1 MKKIKNQW
9 KKHKTLKIKPWKQTW
24 TKAHEKTHT
33 PLKKTQN
40 IFQENN
46 PHKFPCLLGPRHATG
61 AAKNAV
67 SERSFTSCQSS
78 WPMASGGCSLN
89 TVYGAYLYF
98 PVDGEGGIGAW
109 APGHWF
115 LCMTGGIRNVF
126 MLFSMTGSSSQLYLG
141 KCWKREMVYEVG
153 HGWSKFCQ
161 LFIQKASFRPRI
173 WVFCR
178 TLWIFKPNSLF
189 VSYNILR
196 TYCNL
201 QNHPFSYK
209 AAWLA
214 GVSNHPFETNKFI
227 KLGIISP
234 MFERKQKYMKPSPK

>member
-1 MKKIKNQW
+1 MGKW
-9 KKHKTLKIKPWKQTW
+9 YWGM
-24 TKAHEKTHT
+24 
-33 PLKKTQN
+33 
-40 IFQENN
+40 
-46 PHKFPCLLGPRHATG
+46 GP
-61 AAKNAV
+61 
-67 SERSFTSCQSS
+67 
-78 WPMASGGCSLN
+78 
-89 TVYGAYLYF
+89 
-98 PVDGEGGIGAW
+98 GIGFFAW
-109 APGHWF
+109 LEDSGWA
-115 LCMTGGIRNVF
+115 L
-126 MLFSMTGSSSQLYLG
+126 LFSMTGSSSQLYLG

-161 LFIQKASFRPRI
+161 LFIQNASFRPRI

-189 VSYNILR
+189 VSYDILR

-234 MFERKQKYMKPSPK
+234 MFEVKQKIWNHHQNSFFL